1 MVAPPMEDTGS
12 LTVEIAIGLDAEAHL
27 GLVLPMETTLM
38 GSAFSTGCTG
48 HTGRTGHPRG
58 RSPHGGISP

>member
-1 MVAPPMEDTGS
+1 MVASPMEDTGS
-12 LTVEIAIGLDAEAHL
+12 LSVEIAIELDAEAHL

-48 HTGRTGHPRG
+48 RPRG